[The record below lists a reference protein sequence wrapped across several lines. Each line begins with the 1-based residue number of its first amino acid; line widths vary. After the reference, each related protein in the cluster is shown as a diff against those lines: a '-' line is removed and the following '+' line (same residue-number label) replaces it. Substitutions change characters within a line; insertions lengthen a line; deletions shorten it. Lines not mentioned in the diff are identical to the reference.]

1 MMRFVRVFLAGAT
14 GVIGRW
20 AGAEARS
27 RGSRCHWDDAFGR
40 QDRLLR
46 ELGAMRVPKLVARMM
61 AGEFAV
67 YAMTGQPGAS
77 NARFKDA
84 VGWEPQYPTFRD
96 GFARGLDEG
105 ETDGST

>member
-1 MMRFVRVFLAGAT
+1 
-14 GVIGRW
+14 
-20 AGAEARS
+20 
-27 RGSRCHWDDAFGR
+27 
-40 QDRLLR
+40 
-46 ELGAMRVPKLVARMM
+46 MRVPKLVARMM